1 MYIYLDVLGNIYRIM
16 PKFRVFISNILRTFV
31 RGGKGKGTLMEIY
44 KARGVKCFY
53 VVLKNYI

>member
-1 MYIYLDVLGNIYRIM
+1 M